1 MIVEWPD
8 PAAIHNLSFFI
19 NDVYALRPR
28 RIRVIRN
35 VVHVIHREG
44 NWEVETLDEIVSD
57 GHALFGSM
65 RLRVTNTL
73 INVRLHLPFVERM
86 RFANIHGQEIRAIL
100 VIVIEIDE
108 VAYLASKRRSGI
120 AAEDQNQRSLPDA
133 IAEMKCRLAIER
145 QQPHIRR
152 RVAHVQAAITPLR
165 QRVTQKP
172 IHVARPAHH
181 VAERSV
187 STSQHRNQNNGG
199 PFPPTQDSP
208 SLEKFGR
215 YRDNTIRVNI
225 PRSEDVYVTGTNRGV
240 FTCATLDFRLLY
252 QCQTATVFLL
262 QWISSKGGGSLSESE
277 SGGRVGYRKSS
288 WEQIKLSRRARRS
301 GALAFLFAA
310 VLIVTLAPLVAQQLS
325 SYKKKTSVPQTAEL
339 IRKRAEWFFRQRATQ
354 NGHIPGGLL
363 LKAFAQNENMI
374 RERGTFLQKRV
385 SADGSISSQLNMWTP
400 LGPQPTAATQFYG
413 NVSGRITALAADP
426 CDATGNT
433 VYAGGADGGV
443 WVSFNALAG
452 SPVTWQP
459 LTDNEPSLAT
469 GAIAINP
476 ASCGTFNGHAQSTL
490 IVVGTGESNFAQ
502 DNIYGAGVL
511 HSVDGGQTWT
521 QDSTFT
527 KAASQGELASGPYI
541 AALAIQPNNPNPV
554 ILADR
559 KSVV

>member
-8 PAAIHNLSFFI
+8 PPAIHNLSFFI

-35 VVHVIHREG
+35 VVHVIHGEG

-108 VAYLASKRRSGI
+108 VAYLAPERRSGI

-225 PRSEDVYVTGTNRGV
+225 PSPKMFTSLKRTRSFHLR
-240 FTCATLDFRLLY
+240 
-252 QCQTATVFLL
+252 
-262 QWISSKGGGSLSESE
+262 
-277 SGGRVGYRKSS
+277 
-288 WEQIKLSRRARRS
+288 
-301 GALAFLFAA
+301 
-310 VLIVTLAPLVAQQLS
+310 
-325 SYKKKTSVPQTAEL
+325 
-339 IRKRAEWFFRQRATQ
+339 
-354 NGHIPGGLL
+354 
-363 LKAFAQNENMI
+363 
-374 RERGTFLQKRV
+374 
-385 SADGSISSQLNMWTP
+385 
-400 LGPQPTAATQFYG
+400 
-413 NVSGRITALAADP
+413 DP
-426 CDATGNT
+426 
-433 VYAGGADGGV
+433 
-443 WVSFNALAG
+443 
-452 SPVTWQP
+452 
-459 LTDNEPSLAT
+459 
-469 GAIAINP
+469 
-476 ASCGTFNGHAQSTL
+476 
-490 IVVGTGESNFAQ
+490 
-502 DNIYGAGVL
+502 
-511 HSVDGGQTWT
+511 
-521 QDSTFT
+521 
-527 KAASQGELASGPYI
+527 
-541 AALAIQPNNPNPV
+541 
-554 ILADR
+554 
-559 KSVV
+559 